1 MIMEYEFRM
10 ESELLYL
17 WSIKDI
23 IASNPEVTIYDTKE
37 LFERLAEITPSI
49 AYHLYSG
56 DQATLKAIKFP
67 RLKQVKGTK
76 DAHEV
81 KVLVRSSKSAKLL
94 IKNISSCE
102 RRKFSLQQTA
112 VSTTKIDKSK
122 ANNHVSR
129 EVIFPIQYDI

>member
-37 LFERLAEITPSI
+37 VFERLAEITHTT
-49 AYHLYSG
+49 ACHLYSG

-94 IKNISSCE
+94 IK
-102 RRKFSLQQTA
+102 
-112 VSTTKIDKSK
+112 
-122 ANNHVSR
+122 
-129 EVIFPIQYDI
+129 IFHPAKEENLVYNKQLSAPQK

>member
-1 MIMEYEFRM
+1 M
-10 ESELLYL
+10 
-17 WSIKDI
+17 
-23 IASNPEVTIYDTKE
+23 TIYDTKE

-49 AYHLYSG
+49 AYHFFSG
-56 DQATLKAIKFP
+56 DQATLKAIQFP

-102 RRKFSLQQTA
+102 GRKFSLQQTA
-112 VSTTKIDKSK
+112 VSTTEINKPK
-122 ANNHVSR
+122 ANNHVST
-129 EVIFPIQYDI
+129 EGIFSI